1 MKDVVDAH
9 QREFEPNQD
18 FENVQLEENSQE
30 VLIDDE
36 FQEEE
41 TTPSEEIADF
51 ISKQGKIYGG
61 VEVKLDCRRKSSYA
75 PALTLWIVSSARLI
89 FDELMNHD
97 SEEPIFLYLY
107 GKAQIML

>member
-30 VLIDDE
+30 DLIDDE

-41 TTPSEEIADF
+41 TTSSEEIADF
-51 ISKQGKIYGG
+51 IRKQGKIYGG
-61 VEVKLDCRRKSSYA
+61 GQIRLQEKVKLCTRINS
-75 PALTLWIVSSARLI
+75 L
-89 FDELMNHD
+89 N
-97 SEEPIFLYLY
+97 SEQR
-107 GKAQIML
+107 QIDI

>member
-9 QREFEPNQD
+9 QREFEPNQG

-30 VLIDDE
+30 DLIDDE

-51 ISKQGKIYGG
+51 IRKKGKYR
-61 VEVKLDCRRKSSYA
+61 VVL
-75 PALTLWIVSSARLI
+75 
-89 FDELMNHD
+89 F
-97 SEEPIFLYLY
+97 
-107 GKAQIML
+107 

>member
-18 FENVQLEENSQE
+18 FTENLENVQVEENSQE
-30 VLIDDE
+30 DLIDDE

-51 ISKQGKIYGG
+51 IRKQGKIYGG
-61 VEVKLDCRRKSSYA
+61 GQIRLQEKVKLCTRINS
-75 PALTLWIVSSARLI
+75 L
-89 FDELMNHD
+89 N
-97 SEEPIFLYLY
+97 SEQR
-107 GKAQIML
+107 QIDI

>member
-1 MKDVVDAH
+1 MSMKYVVDAH

-30 VLIDDE
+30 DLIDDE

-51 ISKQGKIYGG
+51 IRKQGKIYGG
-61 VEVKLDCRRKSSYA
+61 GQIILQEKVNLCTRIN
-75 PALTLWIVSSARLI
+75 AL
-89 FDELMNHD
+89 N
-97 SEEPIFLYLY
+97 SEQR
-107 GKAQIML
+107 QIDI